1 MSFFAKPLR
10 EKVWGFELM
19 MRLEED
25 TMIVSCDFS
34 RPLSD
39 FFKPLSVVMSEC
51 GIDCGA
57 ASHDEVRRF
66 DFEFLHIRGCVAT
79 WKVLSVEPGQRS
91 NLSRSNSSK
100 FKLMPV

>member
-1 MSFFAKPLR
+1 MLQKWRQQGLAFIASMRRVRKHTSSFAKPLR

-39 FFKPLSVVMSEC
+39 FFKPLSVVMGEC
-51 GIDCGA
+51 GVDCGA

-66 DFEFLHIRGCVAT
+66 DFEFLNI
-79 WKVLSVEPGQRS
+79 
-91 NLSRSNSSK
+91 
-100 FKLMPV
+100 